1 MIVTPLVSYYALH
14 APQNVAVSRSEPLNH
29 SAPSTETV
37 FAYLDSA
44 YPDTQ
49 VLVFNNLFLDE
60 LLVTAEE
67 FSPPFPD
74 FDLRTPR
81 RTVGQY

>member
-1 MIVTPLVSYYALH
+1 MQWMIVTSSVSYYALN
-14 APQNVAVSRSEPLNH
+14 APQNVAVSRSEPLNQYKIS

-49 VLVFNNLFLDE
+49 VLVF
-60 LLVTAEE
+60 
-67 FSPPFPD
+67 
-74 FDLRTPR
+74 R
-81 RTVGQY
+81 